1 MKRRQFLHS
10 AATAAAVAGF
20 GLSSRASLAADDI
33 KVGILHSQTGTM
45 AVSEKPLLDMALMTI
60 DEINQ
65 AGGIAG
71 RKLVP
76 VVSDPAS
83 DWPTYAKEARK
94 MLENDKVA
102 AVFGCWTSASRKE
115 VLPVFKERDGLLFY
129 PVQYE
134 GEELERNVFYTGLAP
149 NQQSIPALNYFYGD
163 IGGAYRRFFLLGSD
177 YVYPRTANRIIGN
190 YLSRA
195 RGVAAADLAVEYT
208 PLGHRDYADIVGRI
222 KAFAAQGKK
231 AMVVSTLNGDTN
243 LHFFAA
249 LAQAGISANDVPVL
263 SFSVDEALLGAMPTK
278 PVGHF
283 AAWAYFMANRSAEN
297 QSLIKRF
304 RQWTGSEQALVT
316 DPMVATHVGIHMF
329 ALAVAKVRS
338 TRTDLVIGAM
348 GGVRYPSPSGQMVMM
363 DFNNHHLQRPVNIGR
378 IRADGQFDILW
389 ESAGPLRAEPFN
401 PYFKEAARLRMA
413 SLA

>member
-20 GLSSRASLAADDI
+20 GLSSRTSLAADDI

-263 SFSVDEALLGAMPTK
+263 SFSVDEALLGAAITE
-278 PVGHF
+278 
-283 AAWAYFMANRSAEN
+283 AR
-297 QSLIKRF
+297 
-304 RQWTGSEQALVT
+304 ALVT
-316 DPMVATHVGIHMF
+316 FDLHFSDIRRHDRSGTPGIVVPRLRSQSLPPVRRV
-329 ALAVAKVRS
+329 ALALAALLS
-338 TRTDLVIGAM
+338 SEPLT
-348 GGVRYPSPSGQMVMM
+348 
-363 DFNNHHLQRPVNIGR
+363 GR
-378 IRADGQFDILW
+378 LWIVSDNRLRIWPADGG
-389 ESAGPLRAEPFN
+389 A
-401 PYFKEAARLRMA
+401 
-413 SLA
+413 